1 MKGGRARGREREGD
15 MGEKKGGR
23 EGEIKERRKEAVN
36 IGVLPDIFHDNKI
49 DFFFFFCLPLICF
62 ELACYF

>member
-1 MKGGRARGREREGD
+1 MKGRRARGREREGD

-23 EGEIKERRKEAVN
+23 EGEIKERRKAAVN
-36 IGVLPDIFHDNKI
+36 IGVLPDILHDNKI
-49 DFFFFFCLPLICF
+49 DFFFFCLPLICF

>member
-23 EGEIKERRKEAVN
+23 EGEIKERRKAAVN
-36 IGVLPDIFHDNKI
+36 IGVLPDILHDNKI
-49 DFFFFFCLPLICF
+49 DFFFFAFL
-62 ELACYF
+62 